1 MKNQYL
7 TTANFTLSAHQK
19 AMMTSILK
27 GSLCF
32 LAVSLI
38 AVTAQA
44 AGFEDSAK
52 KADKLFKDILKWAVV
67 LAGSAGAVYL
77 LIKFVQAWN
86 GHSDWLEFLK
96 FAFFYAC
103 AGGVTTIAAY
113 IFGAFK

>member
-1 MKNQYL
+1 M
-7 TTANFTLSAHQK
+7 
-19 AMMTSILK
+19 
-27 GSLCF
+27 
-32 LAVSLI
+32 
-38 AVTAQA
+38 
-44 AGFEDSAK
+44 
-52 KADKLFKDILKWAVV
+52 
-67 LAGSAGAVYL
+67 AGSAGAVYL

>member
-7 TTANFTLSAHQK
+7 TTADFTLSVHQK

-52 KADKLFKDILKWAVV
+52 KADK